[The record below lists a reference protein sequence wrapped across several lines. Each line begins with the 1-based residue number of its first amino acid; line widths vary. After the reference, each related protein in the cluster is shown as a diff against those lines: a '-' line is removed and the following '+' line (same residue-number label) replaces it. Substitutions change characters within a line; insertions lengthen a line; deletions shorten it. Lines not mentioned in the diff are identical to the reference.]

1 MGESGLIVQLVIVVA
16 AAAIGGALFEWL
28 RLPAIVGFL
37 VLGAVVGPNGVGLI
51 QDAEAVRLLA
61 ELGVAFLLFE
71 IGLELPLTELRRMW
85 RSVAIAG
92 SLQVSLTMAAIV
104 AVGLLR
110 GLAIETAVLMGMLVS
125 MSSTALVIRT
135 LRQRAELNAVHG
147 RLALGILLFQ
157 DLCVAPFLL
166 AVPFLAG
173 VSSVGEGTF
182 LLAIGEL
189 VVVIV
194 VFFAVA
200 QFVLPWILER
210 VVGLRSTELFSL
222 FAFLLAIGSAAI
234 SEHLGLTMGVGAF
247 IAGLALRA
255 SPYGS
260 QLFAEVVPLRGIL
273 LGVFFTAIGM
283 LVNLRLASQL
293 SEGIALYVGGVLILK
308 AGVVIAVLTLV
319 LREGLRPAIRSG
331 LALAQTGEF
340 SFVLA
345 TSAVAAGLLD
355 DRLEQVFIAGS
366 ILTLGATPFLI
377 QVAPKVASWMTLGDG
392 SSTVKPSAADTG
404 PEARAGHVVI
414 IGFGVA
420 GQTLVRILRAL
431 GYPYRILDINPR
443 TVSEMR
449 ARGEPIEFGDATR
462 SVVLQHIGVERARI
476 VVIATSDPSATLRCS
491 TLVRAMAPKVHII
504 VRTRYLI
511 DLEGL
516 FRAGASEVVAE
527 EFESTIDLYRKVL
540 RHFGV
545 PDQAISNFCE
555 VTRSEGYEFLHGAA
569 TMPVDP
575 WLVELLKQSTTEW
588 IPVSLSLSQSYSI
601 AELTARPDMHVEL
614 LAIRRRGEVL
624 SQPAADSRIEP
635 GDALL
640 AVGSPDN
647 LGRLR
652 ELLGAEPL

>member
-1 MGESGLIVQLVIVVA
+1 MGEPGLIIQLVIVVA

-37 VLGAVVGPNGVGLI
+37 VLGAVVGPNGLGLI
-51 QDAEAVRLLA
+51 HEPEQVRLLA

-92 SLQVSLTMAAIV
+92 SLQVCITMAAIV
-104 AVGLLR
+104 VVGLVR
-110 GLAIETAVLMGMLVS
+110 GLPIETAIVMGMLVS

-135 LRQRAELNAVHG
+135 LRQRAELNTVHG
-147 RLALGILLFQ
+147 RLCLGILLFQ

-173 VSSVGEGTF
+173 VSSLGGGAF
-182 LLAIGEL
+182 LFAIGEL
-189 VVVIV
+189 VVVIL

-200 QFVLPWILER
+200 KFVLPWILER

-222 FAFLLAIGSAAI
+222 FAFLLAIGSAAL
-234 SEHLGLTMGVGAF
+234 SERLGLTMGAGAF

-260 QLFAEVVPLRGIL
+260 QLFAEVIPLRGIL

-283 LVNLRLASQL
+283 LVNLGLASQL

-308 AGVVIAVLTLV
+308 AGVVIAVLSLV
-319 LREGLRPAIRSG
+319 LREGLRPSIRSG

-392 SSTVKPSAADTG
+392 SSTEAADAE

-414 IGFGVA
+414 VGFGVA

-443 TVSEMR
+443 TVTEMR

-462 SVVLQHIGVERARI
+462 SVVLQHLGVERARI
-476 VVIATSDPSATLRCS
+476 VVIATSDPSATVRCAR
-491 TLVRAMAPKVHII
+491 LVRAMAPKVHII
-504 VRTRYLI
+504 VRTRYLV

-540 RHFGV
+540 RQFGI
-545 PDQAISNFCE
+545 PDEAISNFCE
-555 VTRSEGYEFLHGAA
+555 VTRAEGYEFLHGAA

-588 IPVSLSLSQSYSI
+588 IPVSLSLPQPYSI
-601 AELTARPDMHVEL
+601 AELTARLEMRVEL
-614 LAIRRRGEVL
+614 LAIRRKGEVI
-624 SQPAADSRIEP
+624 SQPPSSSRIEP

-640 AVGSPDN
+640 AVGSPDDLSRLRTL
-647 LGRLR
+647 LGRS
-652 ELLGAEPL
+652 LGQ